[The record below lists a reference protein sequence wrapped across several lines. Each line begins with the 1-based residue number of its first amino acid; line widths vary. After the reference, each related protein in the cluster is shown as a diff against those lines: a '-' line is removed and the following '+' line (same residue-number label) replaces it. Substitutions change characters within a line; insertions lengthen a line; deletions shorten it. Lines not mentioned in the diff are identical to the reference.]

1 MKEIIIMVI
10 ILCIIL
16 GGDIL
21 ICKYLKFSSQRLVVY
36 LEDIEE
42 QVKNSEDITD
52 IKQKAEKCYKD
63 WKETQKYWS
72 MLVLHSELDSI
83 GTSLIKMK
91 VDIEEDKS
99 MFLEELKTSIFLIN
113 HIYEKEKF
121 CLKNII

>member
-52 IKQKAEKCYKD
+52 IKKKRKN
-63 WKETQKYWS
+63 
-72 MLVLHSELDSI
+72 VIRI
-83 GTSLIKMK
+83 GKK
-91 VDIEEDKS
+91 P
-99 MFLEELKTSIFLIN
+99 
-113 HIYEKEKF
+113 
-121 CLKNII
+121 KNIGQC